1 MSVSIKEDE
10 SLIALKEHNPN
21 IEDDLWDYILLYM
34 KQAEFYIKSGGKDKK
49 KYVLK
54 KVKELL
60 GEDAF
65 ERYEPFIQ
73 VSLDFII
80 TLSRNKGLLVSLNN
94 KCCIGITKCFNC
106 LLKKRFNKH

>member
-1 MSVSIKEDE
+1 MSVSIKEDI
-10 SLIALKEHNPN
+10 SLIAVEEGN

-54 KVKELL
+54 KIKGLL
-60 GEDAF
+60 GDDAF

-73 VSLDFII
+73 VSVDFII
-80 TLSRNKGLLVSLNN
+80 TLSRNKAILTSLNN
-94 KCCIGITKCFNC
+94 KCCIGITKCFNNC
-106 LLKKRFNKH
+106 LKKNIKG